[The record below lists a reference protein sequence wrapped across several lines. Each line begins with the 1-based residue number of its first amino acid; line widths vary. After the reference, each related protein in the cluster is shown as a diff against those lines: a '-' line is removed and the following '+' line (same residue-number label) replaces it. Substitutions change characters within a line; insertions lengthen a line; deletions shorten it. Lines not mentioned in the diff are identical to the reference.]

1 MPIYKL
7 TSEEKTLISDLLLEK
22 NVAID
27 RLCGGMGTCGKCKV
41 KATGDLSPLCEA
53 EKKFLSEK
61 EINENVR
68 LACKT
73 YVCGKATVEV
83 CENSGLIEETE
94 IDDIEVCVAAV
105 DIGTTVVE
113 AYFFSLPDY
122 KLIKKAKTKNLQKQ
136 FGADVISR
144 VTFAKDEDAINK
156 LKQAAE
162 DSIKELAGSLYD
174 KVTNWVITGNTTMLY
189 LFEGINPESIA
200 QYPFKTETLFGYSR
214 ENIYLPP
221 CISAYIGADVVA
233 AILSSNM
240 LNEEYPS
247 MLVDIGTNGE
257 IALFDGEKL
266 HCASTSAG
274 PALEGASISMGMTAL
289 KGAIC
294 KVDKDGNFETIEKEK
309 PTGIC
314 ASGLID
320 AVAYML
326 DTGVLKEDGY
336 LDKPFEIPESNVF
349 ITPKDIREVQL
360 AKSAICAGIET
371 LLSVNKID
379 VSKLKTLYIAG
390 ALGNNADIENCKR
403 IGLIPKIDSKKIK
416 LLGNAALC
424 GAVMILKN
432 ENLKEKT
439 EEIVSKAQICEL
451 SLSDEFTSNYINNM
465 SF

>member
-1 MPIYKL
+1 
-7 TSEEKTLISDLLLEK
+7 
-22 NVAID
+22 
-27 RLCGGMGTCGKCKV
+27 
-41 KATGDLSPLCEA
+41 
-53 EKKFLSEK
+53 
-61 EINENVR
+61 
-68 LACKT
+68 
-73 YVCGKATVEV
+73 
-83 CENSGLIEETE
+83 

-336 LDKPFEIPESNVF
+336 LDKPFEIPESSVF